1 VLIIKHDQSIQQLGK
16 RSTCLSFISKASF
29 SFFFS
34 PISDTSDQFRTV
46 DDIRL
51 RLMDE
56 YHHEQ
61 TRIEAALT
69 LTNGLSLLKQYELA
83 KSFLH
88 RVQQEQSLTNH
99 HTFVNGSFINEFD

>member
-1 VLIIKHDQSIQQLGK
+1 
-16 RSTCLSFISKASF
+16 
-29 SFFFS
+29 
-34 PISDTSDQFRTV
+34 
-46 DDIRL
+46 
-51 RLMDE
+51 MDE

-99 HTFVNGSFINEFD
+99 HTFVNGSFVNEFD